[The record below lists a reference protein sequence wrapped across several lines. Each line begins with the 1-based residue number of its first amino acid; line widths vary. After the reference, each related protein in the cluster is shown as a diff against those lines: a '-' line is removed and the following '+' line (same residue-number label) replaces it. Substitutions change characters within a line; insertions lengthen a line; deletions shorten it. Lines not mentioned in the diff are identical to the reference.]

1 MASTNLLWINPT
13 TSTVPFD
20 RAKIRREVMQKV
32 AQKRKRQPKHQHP
45 NSRQIPVF
53 IADEDFS
60 GSATDRRQT
69 ETVDVTRIP
78 AITSYDDVCL
88 RADVAYLHTV
98 SPAYPIMLA
107 KTNLRF
113 LDLSLLA
120 SVGVGRYTGQ
130 RLLENPQSITHF
142 FEGKNWSY
150 FRYIPLQYDQSV
162 LIRSA
167 TDCVLARVRCLL
179 TPDDKQWELLALS
192 KYSMALS
199 NLQDAI
205 HSASQHI
212 TTEVLC
218 ATQILGL
225 YELLNP
231 SRENAW
237 IKHTAGATYI
247 IKLRGPQSYN
257 SEFEKSLFMGH
268 VGPMATEAILNN
280 EACFL
285 EHPAWRAVLQ
295 SIITDDPL
303 VPERSTMV
311 ISMVSIFVTIP
322 TLFKDFTDVIC
333 HNPNQPLKPITEL
346 ISRAQKLRA
355 SLQNWY
361 STYIQPSG
369 MSVNNPPF
377 GNMYYDALIIYY
389 ICMIYS
395 DRLNTCIHLQETPGI
410 YEMEAECQW
419 FASIIVS
426 LHNREESYSN
436 RQGSLLLAQK
446 LPIAE
451 ATIESGHAWK
461 MQLSL
466 GSGQDRVFRMPRETF
481 DHWCKL
487 FGRRTI

>member
-20 RAKIRREVMQKV
+20 RAKIRRQVMQKV
-32 AQKRKRQPKHQHP
+32 AQKRKRQPKHRHP

-53 IADEDFS
+53 IADEDFT
-60 GSATDRRQT
+60 GSATDRKQT

-78 AITSYDDVCL
+78 AIT
-88 RADVAYLHTV
+88 

-130 RLLENPQSITHF
+130 RLLENPQSIIHF

-150 FRYIPLQYDQSV
+150 FRYIPLHYDQSV

-192 KYSMALS
+192 KYSIALS

-247 IKLRGPQSYN
+247 IKLRGPHSYN

-285 EHPAWRAVLQ
+285 EHPTWRAVLQ
-295 SIITDDPL
+295 SIIKDDHL

-311 ISMVSIFVTIP
+311 VSMVSIFVTIP
-322 TLFKDFTDVIC
+322 TLFKDFTDV
-333 HNPNQPLKPITEL
+333 
-346 ISRAQKLRA
+346 
-355 SLQNWY
+355 
-361 STYIQPSG
+361 
-369 MSVNNPPF
+369 
-377 GNMYYDALIIYY
+377 
-389 ICMIYS
+389 
-395 DRLNTCIHLQETPGI
+395 ETPGI
-410 YEMEAECQW
+410 YDMEEECQW

-426 LHNREESYSN
+426 LHHREESYSN

-466 GSGQDRVFRMPRETF
+466 GSGQDRVFIMPRETF

-487 FGRRTI
+487 FGRRTM

>member
-13 TSTVPFD
+13 TSTAPFD

-60 GSATDRRQT
+60 GSATDRRQP

-78 AITSYDDVCL
+78 AITRYDDVCL

-150 FRYIPLQYDQSV
+150 FRYIPLHYDQSV

-225 YELLNP
+225 YEVSANQANL
-231 SRENAW
+231 E
-237 IKHTAGATYI
+237 IYG
-247 IKLRGPQSYN
+247 
-257 SEFEKSLFMGH
+257 LFFFLDLCSCSTL
-268 VGPMATEAILNN
+268 VG
-280 EACFL
+280 
-285 EHPAWRAVLQ
+285 R
-295 SIITDDPL
+295 
-303 VPERSTMV
+303 
-311 ISMVSIFVTIP
+311 
-322 TLFKDFTDVIC
+322 
-333 HNPNQPLKPITEL
+333 
-346 ISRAQKLRA
+346 
-355 SLQNWY
+355 
-361 STYIQPSG
+361 
-369 MSVNNPPF
+369 
-377 GNMYYDALIIYY
+377 
-389 ICMIYS
+389 
-395 DRLNTCIHLQETPGI
+395 TPG
-410 YEMEAECQW
+410 
-419 FASIIVS
+419 
-426 LHNREESYSN
+426 
-436 RQGSLLLAQK
+436 
-446 LPIAE
+446 
-451 ATIESGHAWK
+451 
-461 MQLSL
+461 
-466 GSGQDRVFRMPRETF
+466 
-481 DHWCKL
+481 
-487 FGRRTI
+487 